1 MCSTRAPILRR
12 SKHVFD
18 HLSAFQQGK
27 LWLTNLTGL
36 SKDALHVYIG
46 LLLLF
51 GTARLF
57 KWRVGDWRPWLVVA
71 AVALAGEVWDIRD
84 VIVINVKPAFA
95 ANWHDIWNTCFWP
108 AAVTLLARYSSLF
121 RTKELTE

>member
-1 MCSTRAPILRR
+1 MCSTRAPISRR

-46 LLLLF
+46 LLILI
-51 GTARLF
+51 GAARLC
-57 KWRVGDWRPWLVVA
+57 KWRIGDWRPWLVVA
-71 AVALAGEVWDIRD
+71 AFAVAGEVWDMRD
-84 VIVINVKPAFA
+84 VIVGGSTPDLA
-95 ANWHDIWNTCFWP
+95 ANWHDIWNTCLWP
-108 AAVTLLARYSSLF
+108 AALSLLARHTTMF
-121 RTKELTE
+121 RAKELTE